1 MPCEMCG
8 KEVPR
13 LRKVQ
18 IGGSTLEVCN
28 ECAKFREDTPVEA
41 PVAAPVAS
49 GPAAVAEPPPRTFPL
64 HQGRRKDAL
73 SRGEMELAEDYNRR
87 IINGRRK
94 KDLTQEDLARRINE
108 KKSVISRLET
118 GEMRPS
124 DRLVKKLE
132 KELDMKL
139 RERMEYQVEP
149 AKKQV
154 GTGGVT
160 LGDLIRME
168 K

>member
-28 ECAKFREDTPVEA
+28 ECARFGEDA
-41 PVAAPVAS
+41 PGPAPKAEPAAS
-49 GPAAVAEPPPRTFPL
+49 GPAAVAEPPPAPAFV
-64 HQGRRKDAL
+64 HHGRKKDAL
-73 SRGEMELAEDYNRR
+73 SRGEMELADDFNRR
-87 IINGRRK
+87 IIVGRRK
-94 KDLTQEDLARRINE
+94 KDLTQEELARRINE

-124 DRLVKKLE
+124 DRLIKVLE
-132 KELDMKL
+132 KELDIKL
-139 RERMEYQVEP
+139 MERMEYQVEP
-149 AKKQV
+149 AKKRV
-154 GTGGVT
+154 ASGGVT
-160 LGDLIRME
+160 LGDLIKME